1 MLIQLSTTLRLAN
14 VPRARPLNPDA
25 GGVSTHSFQK
35 FPFPGTGLRLA
46 HDQIYFPVSFSRSSP
61 AFNKDNRSHTDLT
74 QQTRPVGSAR
84 PQALR
89 TPAPAHAHTHT
100 HVPAHTATRSP
111 PLRCPRLLP
120 CGESLWGLAFFLEG
134 LRSPATM
141 SEIPK
146 DSLKAFLLELECHFT
161 WNLLKEDIDL
171 FDVEDTIGQ
180 QLEFLTTKS
189 RLTLYNLLAYVKHL
203 KGQNKD
209 ALECLEQAEEIIQR
223 EHSDKEEVRS
233 LVTWGNYAWVY
244 YHMDQLTDAQKYIDK
259 VGNVCKKLSSPFNY
273 KLECPE
279 IDCEKGWALLKF
291 GGKYYQKAKAAF
303 EKALEVEPDNPE
315 FNIGYAITVYRL
327 DDSDREGSI
336 KSFSLGPLR
345 KAVTLNPDN
354 TYIKVFLALKLQ
366 DVHAEAEGEKYI
378 EEILDQI
385 SSQPYVL
392 RYAAKFYR
400 RKNSWDKA
408 LELLKKALEVTPTSS
423 FLHHQM
429 GLCYRAQM
437 IQIKKATRN
446 RPKGKDKLKVDG
458 LITSAIFHFKAA
470 VERDSMFAF
479 AYTDLANMYAEAGQ
493 YSNAEDIFQ
502 KALRL
507 ENITDDHKHQ
517 IHYHYGRFQEFHR
530 KSESTAIHHYLE
542 ALKVKDRSS
551 LRTKL
556 TSALKKLA
564 TKRLGHNASDVQ
576 SLSALGFVYKLEG
589 EKRQA
594 AEYYERAQKID
605 PENAEFL
612 TALCELRLAI

>member
-1 MLIQLSTTLRLAN
+1 
-14 VPRARPLNPDA
+14 
-25 GGVSTHSFQK
+25 
-35 FPFPGTGLRLA
+35 
-46 HDQIYFPVSFSRSSP
+46 
-61 AFNKDNRSHTDLT
+61 
-74 QQTRPVGSAR
+74 
-84 PQALR
+84 
-89 TPAPAHAHTHT
+89 
-100 HVPAHTATRSP
+100 
-111 PLRCPRLLP
+111 
-120 CGESLWGLAFFLEG
+120 
-134 LRSPATM
+134 M

-146 DSLKAFLLELECHFT
+146 DSLKAILLELECHFT

-171 FDVEDTIGQ
+171 VDVEDTIRQ

-189 RLTLYNLLAYVKHL
+189 KLTLYNLLAYVKHL
-203 KGQNKD
+203 KGQNKE
-209 ALECLEQAEEIIQR
+209 ALTTLEQAEEIIRQ
-223 EHSDKEEVRS
+223 EHSDQEEVRS

-244 YHMDQLTDAQKYIDK
+244 YHMGQLREAQQYTEK
-259 VGNVCKKLSSPFNY
+259 VRNVCKKHSSLCSY

-291 GGKYYQKAKAAF
+291 GGKYHQKAKEAF

-327 DDSDREGSI
+327 DDSEREGLV

-385 SSQPYVL
+385 SAQPYVL

-400 RKNSWDKA
+400 RKNAWHKA
-408 LELLKKALEVTPTSS
+408 LELLTKALEVTPSSS

-437 IQIKKATRN
+437 IQIKKAARN
-446 RPKGKDKLKVDG
+446 KPRGIDKLKVDE
-458 LITSAIFHFKAA
+458 LIASAICHFKAA
-470 VERDSMFAF
+470 MEQDSMFAF
-479 AYTDLANMYAEAGQ
+479 AYIDLANMYAEGGQ
-493 YSNAEDIFQ
+493 YRQAEEIFQ

-507 ENITDDHKHQ
+507 ENIMDDHKHQ
-517 IHYHYGRFQEFHR
+517 IHFHYGRFQEFHR

-542 ALKVKDRSS
+542 ALKIKDNST

-556 TSALKKLA
+556 TSSLKKLA
-564 TKRLGHNASDVQ
+564 SRRLGCNGFDAQ
-576 SLSALGFVYKLEG
+576 SLRALGFVYKLEG
-589 EKRQA
+589 QRRQA
-594 AEYYERAQKID
+594 ADYYERAQMLD
-605 PENAEFL
+605 PENEEFL
-612 TALCELRLAI
+612 TALSELRL

>member
-1 MLIQLSTTLRLAN
+1 
-14 VPRARPLNPDA
+14 
-25 GGVSTHSFQK
+25 
-35 FPFPGTGLRLA
+35 
-46 HDQIYFPVSFSRSSP
+46 
-61 AFNKDNRSHTDLT
+61 
-74 QQTRPVGSAR
+74 
-84 PQALR
+84 
-89 TPAPAHAHTHT
+89 
-100 HVPAHTATRSP
+100 
-111 PLRCPRLLP
+111 
-120 CGESLWGLAFFLEG
+120 
-134 LRSPATM
+134 M
-141 SEIPK
+141 SEIPE
-146 DSLKAFLLELECHFT
+146 DALKAILLELECHFT

-171 FDVEDTIGQ
+171 CEVEDTIGQ

-223 EHSDKEEVRS
+223 EHSEKEEVRS

-244 YHMDQLTDAQKYIDK
+244 YHMDQLKEAQTYIDK
-259 VGNVCKKLSSPFNY
+259 VGNVCKKLSSPSHY

-291 GGKYYQKAKAAF
+291 GGKYHQ
-303 EKALEVEPDNPE
+303 
-315 FNIGYAITVYRL
+315 
-327 DDSDREGSI
+327 
-336 KSFSLGPLR
+336 

-400 RKNSWDKA
+400 RKNSWDRA
-408 LELLKKALEVTPTSS
+408 LELLRKALEVTPTSS

-446 RPKGKDKLKVDG
+446 RPKGKDKLKVDE

-479 AYTDLANMYAEAGQ
+479 AYTDLANMYAEGGQ
-493 YSNAEDIFQ
+493 YNNAEEVFQ

-530 KSESTAIHHYLE
+530 KSENTAIHHYLE

-605 PENAEFL
+605 PENEEFL
-612 TALCELRLAI
+612 TALCELRLSI

>member
-1 MLIQLSTTLRLAN
+1 
-14 VPRARPLNPDA
+14 
-25 GGVSTHSFQK
+25 
-35 FPFPGTGLRLA
+35 
-46 HDQIYFPVSFSRSSP
+46 
-61 AFNKDNRSHTDLT
+61 
-74 QQTRPVGSAR
+74 
-84 PQALR
+84 
-89 TPAPAHAHTHT
+89 
-100 HVPAHTATRSP
+100 
-111 PLRCPRLLP
+111 
-120 CGESLWGLAFFLEG
+120 
-134 LRSPATM
+134 M

-146 DSLKAFLLELECHFT
+146 DPLKAILLELECHFT

-171 FDVEDTIGQ
+171 FEVEDTIGQ

-189 RLTLYNLLAYVKHL
+189 RLALYNLLAYVKHL

-209 ALECLEQAEEIIQR
+209 ALECLEEAEEIIQR

-244 YHMDQLTDAQKYIDK
+244 YHMNQLEEAQKYTGKI
-259 VGNVCKKLSSPFNY
+259 GNVCKKLSSPSNY

-291 GGKYYQKAKAAF
+291 GGKYYQKA
-303 EKALEVEPDNPE
+303 
-315 FNIGYAITVYRL
+315 
-327 DDSDREGSI
+327 
-336 KSFSLGPLR
+336 
-345 KAVTLNPDN
+345 VTLNPDN
-354 TYIKVFLALKLQ
+354 SYIKVFLALKLQ
-366 DVHAEAEGEKYI
+366 DVHAEAEGEKYV

-400 RKNSWDKA
+400 RKNSWNKA

-437 IQIKKATRN
+437 IQIKKATHN
-446 RPKGKDKLKVDG
+446 RPKGKDKLKVDE
-458 LITSAIFHFKAA
+458 LISSAIFHFKAA
-470 VERDSMFAF
+470 MERDSMFAF
-479 AYTDLANMYAEAGQ
+479 AYTDLANMYAEGGQ
-493 YSNAEDIFQ
+493 YSNAEDIFW

-530 KSESTAIHHYLE
+530 KSENTAIHHYLE
-542 ALKVKDRSS
+542 ALKVKDRSP

-564 TKRLGHNASDVQ
+564 TKRLCHNALDVQ

-594 AEYYERAQKID
+594 AEYYEKAQKID

-612 TALCELRLAI
+612 TALCDLRLSI